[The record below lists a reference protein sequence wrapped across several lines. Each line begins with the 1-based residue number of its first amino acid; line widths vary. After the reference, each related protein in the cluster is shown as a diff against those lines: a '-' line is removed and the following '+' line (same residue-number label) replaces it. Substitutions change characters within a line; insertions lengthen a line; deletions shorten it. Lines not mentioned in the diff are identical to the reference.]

1 MKWNGDTEDDKQI
14 LDQKLKREA
23 ELAREA
29 KQREEEEKF
38 YVIKRIATE
47 VATEVAEE
55 CIKTLIPRL
64 VEQKKI
70 KLIIPYAMF
79 KS

>member
-29 KQREEEEKF
+29 KKREEEEKF

-64 VEQKKI
+64 LAQNKI
-70 KLIIPYAMF
+70 ELI
-79 KS
+79 

>member
-1 MKWNGDTEDDKQI
+1 MYWHFEYGGIGVKWNGDTEDDKQI

-38 YVIKRIATE
+38 SIIKKIATE
-47 VATEVAEE
+47 VAT
-55 CIKTLIPRL
+55 
-64 VEQKKI
+64 
-70 KLIIPYAMF
+70 
-79 KS
+79 

>member
-38 YVIKRIATE
+38 SIIKKIATG
-47 VATEVAEE
+47 VATEVAEDF
-55 CIKTLIPRL
+55 IKTLIPRL
-64 VEQKKI
+64 LKENKI
-70 KLIIPYAMF
+70 ELVLPKEED
-79 KS
+79 S

>member
-38 YVIKRIATE
+38 SIIKKIATE
-47 VATEVAEE
+47 VATGVAEDF
-55 CIKTLIPRL
+55 IKTLIPRL
-64 VEQKKI
+64 LKENKI
-70 KLIIPYAMF
+70 ELVLPKEED
-79 KS
+79 S

>member
-38 YVIKRIATE
+38 SIIKKIATE
-47 VATEVAEE
+47 VAAEVAEE

-64 VEQKKI
+64 LAQNKI
-70 KLIIPYAMF
+70 ELI
-79 KS
+79 

>member
-1 MKWNGDTEDDKQI
+1 MKLNGDTEDDKQI

-38 YVIKRIATE
+38 SIIKKIATE
-47 VATEVAEE
+47 VATEVAEDF
-55 CIKTLIPRL
+55 IKTLIPRL
-64 VEQKKI
+64 LKENKI
-70 KLIIPYAMF
+70 ELI
-79 KS
+79 